1 MTATPSTQEV
11 LHRKRP
17 LAAPIATACVLGAA
31 SLYTFVRNPF
41 VAGAFPTCPLY
52 AATGVYCPGC
62 GGLRA
67 AHELM
72 HGHLLEALS
81 LNALV
86 VLGVIPV
93 ALVAL
98 VWWIGVAAGKDWR
111 VPQLSRAAGWAIAGA
126 VFAFSVLRNVGP
138 LAPYLAP

>member
-1 MTATPSTQEV
+1 MTATPSAQDV
-11 LHRKRP
+11 RLRKRP

-31 SLYTFVRNPF
+31 SIYTFVRNPF
-41 VAGAFPTCPLY
+41 VAGAFPMCPLY

-72 HGHLLEALS
+72 HGHFIEALS

-98 VWWIGVAAGKDWR
+98 VWWLGAASGRNWR
-111 VPQLSRAAGWAIAGA
+111 APQLSRAVGWAIAGT
-126 VFAFSVLRNVGP
+126 VLAFSVLRNVGP